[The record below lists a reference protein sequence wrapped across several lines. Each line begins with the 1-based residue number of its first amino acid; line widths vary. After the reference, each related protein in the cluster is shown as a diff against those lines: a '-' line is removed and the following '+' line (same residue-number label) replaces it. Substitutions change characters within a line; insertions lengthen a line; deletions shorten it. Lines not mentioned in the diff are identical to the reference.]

1 MSVYSYF
8 LPTFLQSICLQ
19 YCESE
24 ITPTTPY
31 PKASCNDDSL
41 PCCPYVYYLQ
51 QPNSSEPEH
60 PSQKVMTS
68 PPRTPPKTLNLS
80 IYSKF

>member
-8 LPTFLQSICLQ
+8 LPTFLQSVCLQ
-19 YCESE
+19 YCESG
-24 ITPTTPY
+24 ITLTTPHDT
-31 PKASCNDDSL
+31 ASCKDESF
-41 PCCPYVYYLQ
+41 Y
-51 QPNSSEPEH
+51 SSEPEY

-68 PPRTPPKTLNLS
+68 PPRTPTKTLNLS